1 MFLRFSILH
10 GYDVTGRFRVKR
22 IMPESDEPFC

>member
-10 GYDVTGRFRVKR
+10 GYDVTAGFRVKR
-22 IMPESDEPFC
+22 IMPEGDEPFC